1 MLSVGT
7 LLKLGTLLKVGR
19 QFQIE
24 VLWFNLEAAQNHLAI
39 LPSPPTLRDVGENC
53 K

>member
-1 MLSVGT
+1 ML
-7 LLKLGTLLKVGR
+7 LLKVGR

-24 VLWFNLEAAQNHLAI
+24 VLWFSLEAAQNHLAI
-39 LPSPPTLRDVGENC
+39 CLLPSMMSDGGENC